1 MLSPTMWVQLNNC
14 AKDNK
19 HEFVFVYWSFLIAKG
34 IFKEMFVSF

>member
-1 MLSPTMWVQLNNC
+1 MLSPTMWVQLDNC

-19 HEFVFVYWSFLIAKG
+19 HEFVFVYSSFLIAKG